1 MIDNPS
7 KNTKNITR
15 TIDFSNGVN
24 IPNDATNANDEAEY
38 VTKLI
43 ILEMIHV
50 NIIMI

>member
-7 KNTKNITR
+7 KITKNITH
-15 TIDFSNGVN
+15 TIDFSKGVN
-24 IPNDATNANDEAEY
+24 IPNDPTNANDKTEY

-50 NIIMI
+50 DIIMI